1 MFARLSLRP
10 EDAQAA
16 IRTEAQMSAKGMVS
30 RLVFA
35 LVMSGT
41 SLLWL
46 PPAFPIAYLVLLA
59 SWEMFGRPRVAKR
72 IAGLARPKSWN
83 RAIYRAIVFVG
94 AWFYS
99 ALPLTGILY
108 HEMIGWYAAL
118 IAFAWTTIVAV
129 TYFASDRWLFLAC
142 ALPSFVVATVAP
154 LLFGV
159 PLENGVAIFLLHA
172 LFVLGAVQSA
182 AHRAELVESVT
193 KQEAARSKAE
203 SANIEKSAFIANVS
217 HELRAP
223 LNAIIGYT
231 ELLRESAQEEARAEE
246 EADLD
251 KVLTASRKLLSL
263 VNEFLD
269 ISKIEAGRLTLNIDW
284 YDASDMLT
292 EAIGSSRAE
301 IEANGSRLIVDVPTL
316 GQGVSD
322 EFRLGQCVHHMLA
335 NAARVTRLGE
345 VTLRARCENAGGADW
360 LVVEVADGNSNA
372 TPAELERLLDPFAQT
387 QAGAEEQG
395 AGLGLAITRRIAR
408 LLGGD
413 LTVAVRAGECSVF
426 TLRTPLVASTGTSST
441 QRRGPEGCSR
451 VA

>member
-16 IRTEAQMSAKGMVS
+16 IRTEVQMSAKGVTS
-30 RLVFA
+30 RIIFA
-35 LVMSGT
+35 AVMSAT

-46 PPAFPIAYLVLLA
+46 SPAISAAYFAAVA
-59 SWEMFGRPRVAKR
+59 SWELYGRPWVARRVAASPRQR
-72 IAGLARPKSWN
+72 IST
-83 RAIYRAIVFVG
+83 RAIYRGFVFAG
-94 AWFYS
+94 ACVYS
-99 ALPLTGILY
+99 ALPLTGILH

-142 ALPSFVVATVAP
+142 ASPSFVVATFAP
-154 LLFGV
+154 LVFGV
-159 PLENGVAIFLLHA
+159 PLENGIAILFLHA

-231 ELLRESAQEEARAEE
+231 ELLREAAQEEQRAEE

-251 KVLTASRKLLSL
+251 KVLGASRKLLSL

-292 EAIGSSRAE
+292 EAIGASRAE
-301 IEANGSRLIVDVPTL
+301 IEANGNRLVVDVPAL

-335 NAARVTRLGE
+335 NAARVTHHGE
-345 VTLRARCENAGGADW
+345 VTLRARCESTGGAEW

-372 TPAELERLLDPFAQT
+372 TTAGLERLLDPFAQT

-413 LTVAVRAGECSVF
+413 LTVAVRAGECSTF
-426 TLRTPLVASTGTSST
+426 TLRTPLVATAGTSST
-441 QRRGPEGCSR
+441 QRRGPQGRAR

>member
-1 MFARLSLRP
+1 MFERLSLRP
-10 EDAQAA
+10 EDAKAA
-16 IRTEAQMSAKGMVS
+16 IRTEVQMSAKGVTS
-30 RLVFA
+30 RIIFA
-35 LVMSGT
+35 LVMSAT

-46 PPAFPIAYLVLLA
+46 PAAVSVAYFAAVA
-59 SWEMFGRPRVAKR
+59 SWEFMGRPWVARRVTASPR
-72 IAGLARPKSWN
+72 QRVST
-83 RAIYRAIVFVG
+83 RALYRGFVFVG
-94 AWFYS
+94 ACAYS
-99 ALPLTGILY
+99 ALPLTGVL
-108 HEMIGWYAAL
+108 EQQMIGWYAAI

-129 TYFASDRWLFLAC
+129 TYFSSDRWLFLAC
-142 ALPSFVVATVAP
+142 ASPSFVVATMAP
-154 LLFGV
+154 LVFGV
-159 PLENGVAIFLLHA
+159 PPQNVIAIFLLHA

-193 KQEAARSKAE
+193 KQDAARTKAE

-231 ELLRESAQEEARAEE
+231 EMLRESAQEEARAEE

-251 KVLTASRKLLSL
+251 KVLGASRRLLTL

-284 YDASDMLT
+284 YDPGDMLT
-292 EAIGSSRAE
+292 EAIATSQSDLEDMG
-301 IEANGSRLIVDVPTL
+301 NHLVLDVASL
-316 GQGVSD
+316 GQGISD

-335 NAARVTRLGE
+335 NAARVTHNGQI
-345 VTLRARCENAGGADW
+345 TLRARCETADGVEW
-360 LVVEVADGNSNA
+360 LVVEVADGNANA
-372 TPAELERLLDPFAQT
+372 SAAAVERLLDPFAQT

-413 LTVAVRAGECSVF
+413 LSVNVRAGDSCTF
-426 TLRTPLVASTGTSST
+426 ILRTPLVANVATGSAQKR
-441 QRRGPEGCSR
+441 QRL
-451 VA
+451 A